1 MLRTTAIRSVEA
13 LTRLQRGGGRLLVLI
28 YHRVLPAPDP
38 MYPYDPDAAVFAA
51 QMTALARDFRVLPL
65 GAAVRQLRAGT
76 LPPGAVSVSFDDG
89 FADNATCALPV
100 LRRLGLSATF
110 FIATGYLDGGC
121 MFNDLVIEA
130 CRRAPEGRWRTGT
143 AELGDVEVGAAAS
156 RCALAYRLIAQLKYL
171 EPAVRSACAAQLLES
186 LRVPPPAAIM
196 MTRQQVRSLGEAGME
211 VGGHTRNHPILAR
224 LDERSAEREIAD
236 GKAELEAIM
245 GHGVNLFAY
254 PNGRPDQ
261 DYTARDVEL
270 VRRAGFTAAVST
282 EPGYADA
289 RSDLL
294 QLPRVGS
301 WGDRLWRYSGRLA
314 LARRGKRGAGC
325 SGNAGAGSHA

>member
-89 FADNATCALPV
+89 FADNATCAL
-100 LRRLGLSATF
+100 
-110 FIATGYLDGGC
+110 
-121 MFNDLVIEA
+121 
-130 CRRAPEGRWRTGT
+130 
-143 AELGDVEVGAAAS
+143 
-156 RCALAYRLIAQLKYL
+156 AYRLIAQLKYL
-171 EPAVRSACAAQLLES
+171 EPALRSACAAQLLES

-289 RSDLL
+289 RSDPL

-314 LARRGKRGAGC
+314 LARRGTRGAGC